1 MNRLLN
7 LLTLVLALL
16 LIIGFSRPAAT
27 IAQAQ
32 TATAR
37 CNVKIPAEWGAF
49 KGASDQFGLVFED
62 SSGTIRTVT
71 QMPCGLDNAPNLA
84 LEARRK

>member
-1 MNRLLN
+1 MNRLVN
-7 LLTLVLALL
+7 LLTLALALL
-16 LIIGFSRPAAT
+16 LLAGLSQPITTVAH
-27 IAQAQ
+27 AQ

-37 CNVKIPAEWGAF
+37 CNVKIPTEWGTF

-62 SSGTIRTVT
+62 SSGTIRAVT

-84 LEARRK
+84 LEVKRK